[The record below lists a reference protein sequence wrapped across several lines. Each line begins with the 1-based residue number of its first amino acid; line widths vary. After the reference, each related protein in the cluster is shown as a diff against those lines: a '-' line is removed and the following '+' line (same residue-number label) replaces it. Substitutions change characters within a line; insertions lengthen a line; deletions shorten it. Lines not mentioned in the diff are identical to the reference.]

1 MSKMPLAL
9 YNRVISKSV
18 LGEKL
23 SVIRSLHGLVD
34 LTTLR
39 YFSSTSR
46 YLSPYNREPGSQK
59 FYTGRR

>member
-1 MSKMPLAL
+1 MPLAL

-18 LGEKL
+18 LGEKP
-23 SVIRSLHGLVD
+23 SVTRSLYGLIA

-39 YFSSTSR
+39 HFSFTSR

-59 FYTGRR
+59 FYTERR